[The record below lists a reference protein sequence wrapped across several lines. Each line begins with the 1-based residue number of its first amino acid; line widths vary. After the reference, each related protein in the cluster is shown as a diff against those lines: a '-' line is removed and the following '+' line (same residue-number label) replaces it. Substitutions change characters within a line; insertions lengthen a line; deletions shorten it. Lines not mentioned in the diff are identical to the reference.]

1 MAVNTPKALF
11 RGAATTSTGTTLY
24 TVPASTT
31 AIITSLVISNNS
43 SSAQT
48 ATIAFDSQPIM
59 TAVALAANTTQVI
72 DMKQVLTTTKLITG
86 GASATSVSFH
96 ISGVESV

>member
-1 MAVNTPKALF
+1 MPVNTPKALA
-11 RGAATTSTGTTLY
+11 RGAFATSSATIY

-31 AIITSLVISNNS
+31 AIITNIVITNSAATSATFTLVLDGVDLFKTTTIAANS
-43 SSAQT
+43 SVV
-48 ATIAFDSQPIM
+48 M
-59 TAVALAANTTQVI
+59 

-86 GASATSVSFH
+86 LASAVTVNYH

>member
-1 MAVNTPKALF
+1 MPVNTPRALA
-11 RGAATTSTGTTLY
+11 RGAFATSVATLY

-31 AIITSLVISNNS
+31 AIITSIVVSNSAAS
-43 SSAQT
+43 SGT
-48 ATIAFDSQPIM
+48 FTLLFDNVDVFK
-59 TAVALAANTTQVI
+59 TTTLAANSTTVI

-86 GASATSVSFH
+86 FASAVTMNFH

>member
-1 MAVNTPKALF
+1 MAVNTPKALA
-11 RGAATTSTGTTLY
+11 RGAFTTSSATIY

-31 AIITSLVISNNS
+31 AIITNIVITNS
-43 SSAQT
+43 AASAATFTLQLDNVDLFKT
-48 ATIAFDSQPIM
+48 TTIAAYSSVVM
-59 TAVALAANTTQVI
+59 

-86 GASATSVSFH
+86 LASAVTVSYH

>member
-1 MAVNTPKALF
+1 MPVNTPKALA
-11 RGAATTSTGTTLY
+11 RGAFATSAATIY

-31 AIITSLVISNNS
+31 AIITSVVITNTAG
-43 SSAQT
+43 SAGT
-48 ATIAFDSQPIM
+48 FTLLLDNVALFT
-59 TAVALAANTTQVI
+59 TVALAANSTVVM

-86 GASATSVSFH
+86 NASAVTINFH